1 MAVEN
6 MLLVIGISGLFLLG
20 YQMIAFIVGS
30 IKKNNGIM
38 DIFYGP
44 EYFLVAL
51 TSLIYSYLLEGTLSI
66 RRIIVTILVLLWA
79 IRLASYV
86 YIRNRG
92 KPEDKRY
99 ANMREKWKEE
109 RKSVILMSLGKIYL
123 FQGLVVFIVVFPVL
137 WINVMENPGIQN
149 FLGFSGITLWG
160 GALVWAFGFFFE
172 TVGDYQ
178 LYSFLNDPNRT
189 KKVMDEGLW
198 RYTQHPNYFGEITQW
213 WGIYIITLGV
223 PWGFIMIF
231 GPIYITFQIINVS
244 GIKLQDKMHK
254 GDDAFAQYK
263 RRTSQFFPWFPKKE
277 EEVEA
282 QPESSE

>member
-1 MAVEN
+1 MSTEN
-6 MLLVIGISGLFLLG
+6 ILLLIGISGLFLLA
-20 YQMIAFIVGS
+20 YQMIAFIMGTA
-30 IKKNNGIM
+30 KKNHGIM

-44 EYFLVAL
+44 GFFVVAFTGLINSFLVG
-51 TSLIYSYLLEGTLSI
+51 GTLSVRKI
-66 RRIIVTILVLLWA
+66 LATTLVLVWA

-99 ANMREKWKEE
+99 TNMRERWKEE
-109 RKSVILMSLGKIYL
+109 GKNVILMSLGKIYL
-123 FQGLVVFIVVFPVL
+123 FQGLVIFLVVFPVL
-137 WINVMENPGIQN
+137 WINVTETSGIQSL
-149 FLGFSGITLWG
+149 FSFSGITLWV

-178 LYSFLNDPNRT
+178 LYSFLNDPNQS

-213 WGIYIITLGV
+213 WGIYIIALGV
-223 PWGFIMIF
+223 PWGFLMIF
-231 GPIYITFQIINVS
+231 SPIYITFQIINVS
-244 GIKLQDKMHK
+244 GIKLQDKMHE
-254 GDDAFAQYK
+254 GDGAFARYK

-277 EEVEA
+277 EKA
-282 QPESSE
+282 ASESSK

>member
-1 MAVEN
+1 MSTEN
-6 MLLVIGISGLFLLG
+6 ILLVIGISGLFLLG
-20 YQMIAFIVGS
+20 YQMIAFIVGTV
-30 IKKNNGIM
+30 KKNNGIM

-44 EYFLVAL
+44 GYFVVAL
-51 TSLIYSYLLEGTLSI
+51 TSLINSYLIGGTLSI
-66 RRIIVTILVLLWA
+66 RKIVVTIFVLIWS

-86 YIRNRG
+86 YIRNKG

-99 ANMREKWKEE
+99 TNMRERWKEE
-109 RKSVILMSLGKIYL
+109 GKNVVLMSLGKIYL
-123 FQGLVVFIVVFPVL
+123 FQGFVIFLVAFPVL
-137 WINVMENPGIQN
+137 WINVVENPGIQN
-149 FLGFSGITLWG
+149 LLSFSGITLWV

-178 LYSFLNDPNRT
+178 LYSFLNDPDRT

-223 PWGFIMIF
+223 PFGFFMLF
-231 GPIYITFQIINVS
+231 SPLYITFQIINVS

-254 GDDAFAQYK
+254 GDDAFTLYK
-263 RRTSQFFPWFPKKE
+263 RKTSQFFPWFPKKE
-277 EEVEA
+277 QKA
-282 QPESSE
+282 ASESSK